1 MSNSPTAS
9 VDPLFES
16 LQCGALTLPNRVVM
30 APMTRCRTAQPG
42 DLPTPLMAE
51 YYAQRASAGL
61 IVAEATQISRQGQGY
76 SFTPGIHAAAQVDG
90 WRMVTQAVH
99 RAGGRILLQLWHVGR
114 MSHGSFHAD
123 GQTVAP
129 SPVAPGAQVWVAD
142 GPSGEGR
149 MIDCPVPRA
158 LDVDEI
164 RAIVDDYRRAA
175 LNARRA
181 GFDGV
186 EIHAANGYLIDQFLR
201 SGSNRRSDRYGGTM
215 VNRLRF
221 LMEVADAV
229 TDAIGGERVGVRFSP
244 GLDARGM
251 VCPDILPATLQAAR
265 ALMVLSVAYIHLAE
279 EDGGASG
286 ALGEPFVERIRSD
299 FGGHIVRTGGYT
311 AERAR
316 QVLGDGLADMIGF
329 GRPFIANPDLPRR
342 LREGLPLARPN
353 PATFFGGDAR
363 GYTDYPAWPQAPRP
377 PKGRP

>member
-1 MSNSPTAS
+1 
-9 VDPLFES
+9 
-16 LQCGALTLPNRVVM
+16 
-30 APMTRCRTAQPG
+30 
-42 DLPTPLMAE
+42 MAE

-201 SGSNRRSDRYGGTM
+201 DGSNRRSDRYGGS
-215 VNRLRF
+215 VANRIRF
-221 LMEVADAV
+221 LQEVADAV
-229 TDAIGGERVGVRFSP
+229 VGAWGADRVGVRFSP
-244 GLDARGM
+244 FGSFNDMADSDPVATFSAAAAAMGELKLAYLHM
-251 VCPDILPATLQAAR
+251 VEGDGKPATADQLAGIR
-265 ALMVLSVAYIHLAE
+265 AIRGRFDGFYVACGGYDRASALSAV
-279 EDGGASG
+279 ASG
-286 ALGEPFVERIRSD
+286 
-299 FGGHIVRTGGYT
+299 H
-311 AERAR
+311 
-316 QVLGDGLADMIGF
+316 ADAVAFATLYIG
-329 GRPFIANPDLPRR
+329 NPDLVAR
-342 LREGLPLARPN
+342 LRSGAALAEADR
-353 PATFFGGDAR
+353 ATFYQGGAK
-363 GYTDYPAWPQAPRP
+363 GYVDYPELAAAA
-377 PKGRP
+377 